1 MVQDPFPDC
10 GPDSEEP
17 AGFPLLPA
25 DEGTG
30 PENMGQGLY
39 VCLPPE
45 QLTLAG
51 FA

>member
-1 MVQDPFPDC
+1 MVQDPFPDR